1 MTCCRPTVSE
11 YLPAGETQRCAGLT
25 RLRPRWHITAYRLRR
40 TVAKHDG
47 PARVGGQPI
56 ELAVE
61 WITYAQSLTQRPVKG
76 MLTGPVTILAWSF
89 VRDDQPLAECARAD
103 CATRRSAAGLRPRSE
118 ARIEDPRRACG
129 VAQG

>member
-1 MTCCRPTVSE
+1 MLPELDGFAQPALGDRAGIGIVQADH
-11 YLPAGETQRCAGLT
+11 PAGCRCV
-25 RLRPRWHITAYRLRR
+25 RPPILYGDVRR
-40 TVAKHDG
+40 PNPMT
-47 PARVGGQPI
+47 
-56 ELAVE
+56 VE